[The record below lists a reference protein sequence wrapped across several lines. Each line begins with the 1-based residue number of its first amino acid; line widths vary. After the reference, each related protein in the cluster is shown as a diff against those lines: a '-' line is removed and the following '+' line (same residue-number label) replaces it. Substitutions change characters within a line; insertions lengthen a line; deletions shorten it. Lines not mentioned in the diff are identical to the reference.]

1 MGLTRSSVS
10 IICRV
15 SGIILACCDVFN
27 FCVHI
32 GSVISRKTL
41 LLFFLLT
48 RKKRR
53 IFFSLVCKKFILS
66 FYIYII
72 KYYKKHSLLNYFFGG
87 IKSFKR
93 LQLGSKFNY
102 GFGKTKMAFSPLP
115 SMQTSSGF

>member
-1 MGLTRSSVS
+1 
-10 IICRV
+10 V

-48 RKKRR
+48 RKKKS
-53 IFFSLVCKKFILS
+53 FFSLVCKKFILS
-66 FYIYII
+66 FYIY
-72 KYYKKHSLLNYFFGG
+72 YYYYEKHSLLNYFFGG